1 MTQTI
6 ATLTIADLA
15 KALEGR
21 LWGDGSI
28 AVLGA
33 AEPEDAAP
41 NQIALATGAAYLGK
55 LKAGGIA
62 LLAEGTDPQAYGLR
76 AAVLVAR
83 PRLAMAGLTRSFDP
97 AQGPAL
103 GIHPSAVV
111 AESAQIGAGAAIGPF
126 VVIGEDVVIG
136 QNARIH
142 SHVSIGDKAVIGDD
156 ALIHAGARIC
166 HRVTIGDRF
175 IMHPNAVVGSD
186 GFSFVTP
193 EVSGVEEIRDNLGQR
208 AEIRQQHWTRIH
220 SLGGVEIGHD
230 VEMGAGAC
238 IDRGTIRAT
247 RIGNGCKIDNH
258 VQIGHNCQVG
268 EDCLFAGQ
276 CGIAGSTRI
285 GNRVV
290 LGGKVGVS
298 DNIFIGDDVIAGGGT
313 DIYTNVP
320 AGRVILGSPAVKME
334 TQIEAQKNIRRLPRL
349 YAQVSQLQ
357 ETVKKLLDK
366 G

>member
-1 MTQTI
+1 MTRTI
-6 ATLTIADLA
+6 AELA
-15 KALEGR
+15 EALGGR

-28 AVLGA
+28 TVTGA
-33 AEPEDAAP
+33 AEPGEAGP
-41 NQIALATGAAYLGK
+41 NQIALATGAAYLEK
-55 LKAGGIA
+55 LTAGGIA
-62 LLAEGTDPQAYGLR
+62 LLAEGTDPEAYGLR

-83 PRLAMAGLTRSFDP
+83 PRLAMAGLTKSFDP
-97 AQGPAL
+97 ARGPAL

-111 AESAQIGAGAAIGPF
+111 AESAVIGAGAAIGPF

-136 QNARIH
+136 RNATIY
-142 SHVSIGDKAVIGDD
+142 SHVSIGEKTVIGDD
-156 ALIHAGARIC
+156 VLLREGARIC

-175 IMHPNAVVGSD
+175 IMNPNAVVGAD

-193 EVSGVEEIRDNLGQR
+193 EKSGVEEIREGLSQR
-208 AEIRQQHWTRIH
+208 AEIREQHWTRIH
-220 SLGGVEIGHD
+220 SLGGVVIGHD

-247 RIGNGCKIDNH
+247 KIGNGCKIDNQ

-268 EDCLFAGQ
+268 DDCLFAGQ
-276 CGIAGSTRI
+276 AGIAGSTRV

-334 TQIEAQKNIRRLPRL
+334 THIEAQKNIRRLPRL